1 MGPHP
6 AVRTPRLNPAPVAST
21 AFADIA
27 NTVNGLAQT
36 LLTSQTPAQ
45 TGVVDGPNVTYEL
58 GMLFQAA
65 APGQITA
72 LRFWKDTNDIG
83 THVGNIW
90 SASGQLL
97 ASVQFTN
104 QSASGWQQQ
113 SLAVPLSIQAGLGYV
128 VSVNTPTGYYVETD
142 SGLTTPIVNQYLSTI
157 AGNNGVYGPQGQFP
171 TSWFD
176 DTNYFRDVVF
186 VPGGG
191 GVQAGQTYYYVVTSV
206 GPNGMESPP
215 SEEKSASIP

>member
-1 MGPHP
+1 
-6 AVRTPRLNPAPVAST
+6 
-21 AFADIA
+21 
-27 NTVNGLAQT
+27 
-36 LLTSQTPAQ
+36 
-45 TGVVDGPNVTYEL
+45 
-58 GMLFQAA
+58 MLFQAA

-72 LRFWKDTNDIG
+72 LRFWKVRTTSARMSG
-83 THVGNIW
+83 TSGRLA
-90 SASGQLL
+90 ASCSLQYSL
-97 ASVQFTN
+97 Q

-113 SLAVPLSIQAGLGYV
+113 ALAVPLSIQAGLGYV

-171 TSWFD
+171 TSSFD

-206 GPNGMESPP
+206 APNGIESAP
-215 SEEKSASIP
+215 SEEKSASIPSGQSQ